1 MDLLH
6 RVITKHHQ
14 IIEKKYIKTIK
25 RRQCNLTMAKD
36 IIAGVKIVAAILE
49 VPQYVAYEHILQVG
63 IYQLL
68 KAINDPVERQKL
80 KEHLVNVH
88 LLGDELKDDDVLLPS
103 SQD

>member
-1 MDLLH
+1 MW
-6 RVITKHHQ
+6 
-14 IIEKKYIKTIK
+14 
-25 RRQCNLTMAKD
+25 
-36 IIAGVKIVAAILE
+36 VKFIAAILE